1 MKRVYLKIYLEFVR
15 EGLSMEKFTFYYD
28 ETEHSRVINS
38 KTVSAENYYDG
49 FIAAVVGWKECDHE
63 EIESRFRCLADGYSN
78 RKTRGELK
86 STTLRQAQLVA
97 GFASLSKDAASFVS
111 DFLDLFDDK
120 MLIYLTKFSKMEHL
134 VNQLFVD
141 YENSMFC
148 DMDLARYS
156 IVKAI
161 NVYRPREVIEAI
173 DGIPSEFVAALR
185 AFLLERIEK
194 DAANAVLKSA
204 EISQFEQLIC
214 LIDDATEVESFSW
227 EYEYAFLGFKKFLD
241 EKEIMNYSLAIDKE
255 ARTAEAARKVGIEGV
270 FEEDSRVSFGLQ
282 IADLL
287 AGLTAKLMKSLS
299 NDLTYKSEEEA
310 TEKKL
315 IDKRWFNLTEERFEL
330 YKKLHRVLM
339 QINNGWYKIFAGYSV
354 DDLICLT
361 VLLSFIVSF
370 ESAEDLKSDLEMRPE
385 HYNSAVLNELEHH
398 YAMIHENFPTRP
410 ACRKRAGSNCFCLD
424 DAVERFSADRLPEL
438 RVEDVRTC
446 SVLSA
451 WVGQESPMATILEAN
466 GPVCY
471 RLPTNL
477 APWAEDLAAIADM
490 GVNFLPATVT
500 FTNLGNAV
508 AADIQ

>member
-1 MKRVYLKIYLEFVR
+1 M
-15 EGLSMEKFTFYYD
+15 GKFAFYYD

-49 FIAAVVGWKECDHE
+49 FIAVVVGWKECDCE
-63 EIESRFRCLADGYSN
+63 EIESRFRCFADRYSS

-86 STTLRQAQLVA
+86 SATLRQAQLVA

-120 MLIYLTKFSKMEHL
+120 LLIYLTKFSKMEHL
-134 VNQLFVD
+134 VNQLFAD
-141 YENSMFC
+141 YESSIFC

-173 DGIPSEFVAALR
+173 DGAPSEFVAALR

-194 DAANAVLKSA
+194 DAANVALKSA

-214 LIDDATEVESFSW
+214 VIDDATEVESFHW
-227 EYEYAFLGFKKFLD
+227 GYEYAFLGFKKFLE

-255 ARTAEAARKVGIEGV
+255 TRTAEAARKVGIEGV
-270 FEEDSRVSFGLQ
+270 FEEDSKVSFGLQ

-299 NDLTYKSEEEA
+299 NDLAYKDEEEA
-310 TEKKL
+310 TKKNL

-330 YKKLHRVLM
+330 YKKLHRILM
-339 QINNGWYKIFAGYSV
+339 RTNNGGYKIFAGYSA

-361 VLLSFIVSF
+361 ILLSFIVSF

-410 ACRKRAGSNCFCLD
+410 ACRKGAESYCFGLD
-424 DAVERFSADRLPEL
+424 DAVEHFSADRLPKL
-438 RVEDVRTC
+438 CVEDVRTC
-446 SVLSA
+446 SVLSI
-451 WVGQESPMATILEAN
+451 GIGREGPTATMLEAN

-471 RLPTNL
+471 RLPADL
-477 APWAEDLAAIADM
+477 APWAEGLAAIVDM
-490 GVNFLPATVT
+490 GVNLLPATVT
-500 FTNLGNAV
+500 FTNFGNGV
-508 AADIQ
+508 AADIH